1 MIVYSSLYFST
12 ASSSFILL
20 GVGVNVK
27 YETWNT
33 HLWLAAPRSIVIES
47 DQTVIQHHCA
57 RCGRD
62 FVTNTSSDSRIAVFV
77 SAISFHQL
85 SDAVTT
91 RWLSD
96 ACPGRRLSSDE
107 EDRSKRIA
115 ELKVLHD
122 EGLMAVSM
130 PHGSRDARTARP
142 ERRSATVTTAGLA
155 SSAQVGK

>member
-1 MIVYSSLYFST
+1 MMAYLSLNFGT
-12 ASSSFILL
+12 ASHSFILL
-20 GVGVNVK
+20 GVGVK
-27 YETWNT
+27 SKDGIWST
-33 HLWLAAPRSIVIES
+33 HLWLAAPRSIVVES
-47 DQTVIQHHCA
+47 DLTVIQYHCA

-62 FVTNTSSDSRIAVFV
+62 FVTNTSSDIRIAVFV

-115 ELKVLHD
+115 EL
-122 EGLMAVSM
+122 
-130 PHGSRDARTARP
+130 
-142 ERRSATVTTAGLA
+142 
-155 SSAQVGK
+155 